1 MLNIKN
7 PETEAA
13 VRELA
18 GRLGASLTEAVT
30 VAVRHELRRLEDDR
44 ATYLRQVEQAAARVR
59 AAAAPPAW
67 LTDAD
72 LYDAAG
78 RPR

>member
-7 PETEAA
+7 RETEAA

-18 GRLGASLTEAVT
+18 DRLGAGLTEAVA

-44 ATYLRQVEQAAARVR
+44 ATYLRQVQQAAARVR
-59 AAAAPPAW
+59 TASAPPAW

-72 LYDAAG
+72 LFDAEG
-78 RPR
+78 QPR

>member
-18 GRLGASLTEAVT
+18 GRLGATLTEAVT
-30 VAVRHELRRLEDDR
+30 VAVQHELQRLADDR
-44 ATYLRQVEQAAARVR
+44 ATYLRQVQQAAARVR
-59 AAAAPPAW
+59 AAAAPSAW